1 MIRPTYPYGMAVEVM
16 SFETLREA
24 HEEARDAAEREHV
37 TPFIYWRP
45 DRYRIRS
52 VTMSPDLSLHR
63 WTVDTLEDFA
73 LVSRI
78 LEMLYPLKPDFQ
90 MADVLS
96 LLHVNPDWEE
106 INRHVP
112 QKIAIRR
119 DEVQ

>member
-1 MIRPTYPYGMAVEVM
+1 
-16 SFETLREA
+16 
-24 HEEARDAAEREHV
+24 
-37 TPFIYWRP
+37 
-45 DRYRIRS
+45 
-52 VTMSPDLSLHR
+52 MSPDLSLHR